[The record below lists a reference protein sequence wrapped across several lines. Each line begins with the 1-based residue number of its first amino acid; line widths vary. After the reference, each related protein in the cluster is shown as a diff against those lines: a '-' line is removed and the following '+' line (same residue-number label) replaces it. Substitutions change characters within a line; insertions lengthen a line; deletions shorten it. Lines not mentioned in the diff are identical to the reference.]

1 MDIGK
6 NLGYE
11 IIAEGV
17 EEKTEADYLKSI
29 GCHYAQGYYFGKPS
43 PIAEWIMDR
52 KVPTDNDAVTVSVGT
67 ASGDITT
74 RQPGD
79 LLHQQQH

>member
-1 MDIGK
+1 MDIGR

-29 GCHYAQGYYFGKPS
+29 GCHYAQGYYFGKPM
-43 PIAEWIMDR
+43 PIAEWIKDR
-52 KVPTDNDAVTVSVGT
+52 NAPTDNDAIKASVG
-67 ASGDITT
+67 SGSSKKST
-74 RQPGD
+74 RHPGE
-79 LLHQQQH
+79 LLHQEHC